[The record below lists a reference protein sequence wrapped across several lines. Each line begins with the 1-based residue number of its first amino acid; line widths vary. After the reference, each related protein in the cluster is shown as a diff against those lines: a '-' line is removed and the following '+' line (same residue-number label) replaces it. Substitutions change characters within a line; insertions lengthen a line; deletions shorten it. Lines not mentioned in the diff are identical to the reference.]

1 MKKTIVKR
9 FTQFVNENHM
19 SDRQVG
25 GSHWLAEMDIDISYI
40 VQDTPNEIM
49 EVFMDHAQDLEDGR
63 IQIDLDSVNIDEW
76 TEEDVVVSTD
86 EDGNEEIDYGFSA
99 QIFFE
104 FKSSI
109 QDREEIMSILEA
121 SFPRNIFIFP
131 SIKPM

>member
-49 EVFMDHAQDLEDGR
+49 EVFMKLG
-63 IQIDLDSVNIDEW
+63 
-76 TEEDVVVSTD
+76 
-86 EDGNEEIDYGFSA
+86 
-99 QIFFE
+99 
-104 FKSSI
+104 
-109 QDREEIMSILEA
+109 ILT
-121 SFPRNIFIFP
+121 IL
-131 SIKPM
+131 